1 VVEVAIEICGAPEVV
16 QNDPS
21 FLMLKEISI
30 VANMFLAIWLIPVL
44 TMVPY
49 VIIKRLIQDN

>member
-1 VVEVAIEICGAPEVV
+1 MTPE
-16 QNDPS
+16 
-21 FLMLKEISI
+21 EISI

-49 VIIKRLIQDN
+49 VIVKRLIQDN